1 MTRSLLR
8 ILFLLLIFASS
19 PVIQPAEV
27 QAQTTVRISN
37 RSITIRGEEYLIHK
51 VRKGETLYSI
61 SRAYNVSQEEIMKA
75 NSLTRDVLRNKQTLL
90 IPTSKRQEGTSSAQT
105 EPRSTETD
113 EQRPD
118 PVMEP
123 VTPSIPPRNRGG
135 LFGSRNKTPK
145 QPTTTQKTES
155 VKPGTTTSVT
165 EPQTEEP
172 DTLATIHPL
181 TDTLSDGM
189 NDEQP
194 LEFGDGQLKEIDRD
208 APLDIAV
215 LLPLQAGLKTNDRF
229 SEFYKG
235 ILIGLNALK
244 SEGISTNVRFHNTG
258 ASEDK
263 VRTLVESG
271 ELQDADLII
280 GPVYAEAFD
289 PIAEYASRTGTPVVS
304 PLGAVGA
311 ADNPYVFE
319 VSPVDDYTYRQI
331 LDRFSGRTGTPSA
344 EANLVLIDHAEYPD
358 TAALSVFEQA
368 LGDRAS
374 SLLFSGARSQSQA
387 MDIRLNTALDKDHDN
402 IVFVPV
408 SRVDAL
414 EGILSHLSSI
424 NTTGKYRI
432 TVIGTPRWEWLSNL
446 NLDLFY
452 KLNVHYPASYHA
464 DRGNPAVAAFYSE
477 YMSAFGSLP
486 SPYSFRGYDVIRY
499 FGGALKHFGSDM
511 PDRIANRGYDP
522 QLLQVGYDFRQSDDS
537 GKYRNIAWPIV
548 NYTPD
553 YTIQVI
559 R

>member
-1 MTRSLLR
+1 MTLSLLR

-123 VTPSIPPRNRGG
+123 GTPSIPPRNRGG

-215 LLPLQAGLKTNDRF
+215 MLHLQAGLKNNDSF

-244 SEGISTNVRFHNTG
+244 SEGISTNVRLHKHG
-258 ASEDK
+258 ESEDK
-263 VRTLVESG
+263 VRTLDE
-271 ELQDADLII
+271 
-280 GPVYAEAFD
+280 
-289 PIAEYASRTGTPVVS
+289 
-304 PLGAVGA
+304 
-311 ADNPYVFE
+311 
-319 VSPVDDYTYRQI
+319 
-331 LDRFSGRTGTPSA
+331 
-344 EANLVLIDHAEYPD
+344 
-358 TAALSVFEQA
+358 
-368 LGDRAS
+368 
-374 SLLFSGARSQSQA
+374 
-387 MDIRLNTALDKDHDN
+387 
-402 IVFVPV
+402 
-408 SRVDAL
+408 
-414 EGILSHLSSI
+414 
-424 NTTGKYRI
+424 
-432 TVIGTPRWEWLSNL
+432 
-446 NLDLFY
+446 
-452 KLNVHYPASYHA
+452 
-464 DRGNPAVAAFYSE
+464 
-477 YMSAFGSLP
+477 
-486 SPYSFRGYDVIRY
+486 
-499 FGGALKHFGSDM
+499 
-511 PDRIANRGYDP
+511 
-522 QLLQVGYDFRQSDDS
+522 
-537 GKYRNIAWPIV
+537 
-548 NYTPD
+548 
-553 YTIQVI
+553 
-559 R
+559 